1 VRCRPADKAVEPL
14 LSDEHF
20 WVDGTLIE
28 AWASMKSLQPK
39 AEASGAEPPAGE
51 AGSGGTGQKPPAKAA
66 TPRWT
71 SMARSARTKP
81 IGPLPI
87 LFVELARDNASI
99 CLPERSSPE

>member
-51 AGSGGTGQKPPAKAA
+51 AGSADKSRRMGRTASLSAKEFK
-66 TPRWT
+66 
-71 SMARSARTKP
+71 SFS
-81 IGPLPI
+81 
-87 LFVELARDNASI
+87 
-99 CLPERSSPE
+99 